1 MAKNTAAKVAET
13 VGGKTLEMTR
23 TGQYL
28 EKINAT
34 SELWDKA
41 SANFANADT
50 KVANALQIDA
60 YVVTPRY
67 ELKKYD
73 VKEKTE
79 QKVVISP
86 KAQSVNVFNKKFIEP
101 YLKKS
106 GLPISM

>member
-41 SANFANADT
+41 SANFANVARAGQNAIYSIQNAAGVRLASTWARTEYPLVYAKNIIWWIVT
-50 KVANALQIDA
+50 KMNRL
-60 YVVTPRY
+60 RW
-67 ELKKYD
+67 
-73 VKEKTE
+73 
-79 QKVVISP
+79 
-86 KAQSVNVFNKKFIEP
+86 
-101 YLKKS
+101 
-106 GLPISM
+106 